1 MLEEVPKPRRRTAP
15 SLTDAECQT
24 SPVKNLESENGKLR
38 LVLRSKRVARV
49 AEFSSSGSSPNSLMS
64 WYGPLFPSQKSRVV
78 VYDYVFD
85 NKQTKALDEARDLAK
100 RTGLV
105 LEVTDLSRQSA
116 LERALR
122 LGLSRVGGAIV
133 RLRLDVRALRG
144 PQESSYERMIRQQ
157 ACRP

>member
-1 MLEEVPKPRRRTAP
+1 MV
-15 SLTDAECQT
+15 S
-24 SPVKNLESENGKLR
+24 ESGKLR

-49 AEFSSSGSSPNSLMS
+49 AEFSGSGGSPNSLMS
-64 WYGPLFPSQKSRVV
+64 WYGPLFPSQKSRTV

-85 NKQTKALDEARDLAK
+85 DKQAKALDEARNLAK

-105 LEVTDLSRQSA
+105 LEVTDMSRQNA
-116 LERALR
+116 LERALKSS
-122 LGLSRVGGAIV
+122 LGKVGGSIV
-133 RLRLDVRALRG
+133 RLRLDLKALRG

>member
-1 MLEEVPKPRRRTAP
+1 
-15 SLTDAECQT
+15 
-24 SPVKNLESENGKLR
+24 VKNLESESGKLR

-49 AEFSSSGSSPNSLMS
+49 AEFRGAGGSPNSLMA
-64 WYGPLFPSQKSRVV
+64 WYGPLTPSQKSRTV

-85 NKQTKALDEARDLAK
+85 EKQTKALGEARDLAK

-105 LEVTDLSRQSA
+105 LEVIDLSTQNA
-116 LERALR
+116 LERALKTN
-122 LGLSRVGGAIV
+122 LSKVEGAIV
-133 RLRLDVRALRG
+133 RLRLDLKALRG